1 MYIGSI
7 SGEYSYEEKAF
18 MCLIRFYLD
27 PEINY
32 YEKDKW
38 FALCYLVTIFSNY
51 IENLLKSY
59 TK

>member
-32 YEKDKW
+32 YEKDK
-38 FALCYLVTIFSNY
+38 
-51 IENLLKSY
+51 
-59 TK
+59 